1 MEVPKGQLQD
11 HQEEN
16 ATIKDSTKMQLNQK
30 DVSLS
35 PKIQGESKGES
46 KGERKGEIKRMEI
59 RMEESEPVLQ
69 QEQGEGK

>member
-1 MEVPKGQLQD
+1 
-11 HQEEN
+11 
-16 ATIKDSTKMQLNQK
+16 MQLYQK

-35 PKIQGESKGES
+35 PKIQGESKGE
-46 KGERKGEIKRMEI
+46 IKRVEI